1 MSESEN
7 NTVTI
12 QEWNDAN
19 PRWLHLVS
27 INNKLGRKTFPM
39 AVPYSKNISVAEQR
53 EKIEIL
59 VSQVPDEYF
68 RNYVLQRRKSKKFMQ
83 DLRQKKQTLDVQIV
97 KEQTLDEKLKKG
109 AETAI
114 DLTGKIHCH
123 YIQYIPFKK

>member
-1 MSESEN
+1 MY
-7 NTVTI
+7 
-12 QEWNDAN
+12 
-19 PRWLHLVS
+19 
-27 INNKLGRKTFPM
+27 G
-39 AVPYSKNISVAEQR
+39 
-53 EKIEIL
+53 
-59 VSQVPDEYF
+59 PDQGTPGTTLE
-68 RNYVLQRRKSKKFMQ
+68 RRKSKKFMQ